1 MNMNASTENQPSTSL
16 DGLKWG
22 IIVLLLAGA
31 VVGNY
36 FFGEESVLIRAIA
49 VVALIVIAGLLAMQT
64 EKGRTAVLFAKE
76 SRTEVRKV
84 VWPTRQEAVQTTGIV
99 LLVTAL
105 MSVLLWGLDSFLF
118 WVVGFITGLKV

>member
-1 MNMNASTENQPSTSL
+1 MNASTESQESGSL

-22 IIVLLLAGA
+22 VIFLVLIGA

-36 FFGEESVLIRAIA
+36 FYAEQSVLVRAIGV
-49 VVALIVIAGLLAMQT
+49 VVAVIIAGLIAMQT
-64 EKGRTAVLFAKE
+64 VKGRAAVAFAKE

-99 LLVTAL
+99 LVATLIMSLV
-105 MSVLLWGLDSFLF
+105 MWGMDSVLF
-118 WVVGFITGLKV
+118 WVVGFITGLQV